1 MMKKLMVLSLVLALG
16 TLASAGFTKA
26 NIEAPVEV
34 MEGQAFNI
42 FVFGDAAA
50 KISGGLY
57 GLTPTSLE
65 FLPGSGN
72 LASGEISD
80 EWGGVDFVVDDLMG
94 QGVQAGQWVKL
105 TYLAG
110 KVGEVYTI
118 DLYDYNVSATAPV
131 DSFAIRVVPE
141 PITMG
146 LLSLGALFIR
156 RRK

>member
-1 MMKKLMVLSLVLALG
+1 M
-16 TLASAGFTKA
+16 
-26 NIEAPVEV
+26 
-34 MEGQAFNI
+34 
-42 FVFGDAAA
+42 
-50 KISGGLY
+50 
-57 GLTPTSLE
+57 
-65 FLPGSGN
+65 
-72 LASGEISD
+72 
-80 EWGGVDFVVDDLMG
+80 DDLMG

-118 DLYDYNVSATAPV
+118 DLCDYNVSATAPV